1 MLSRTVI
8 PLTSA
13 WNKFWM
19 VVSRPSPLPSTVFI
33 AFQLCNNLQNSVFT
47 VLKECGS
54 ERIIK
59 ITIIDVCRG
68 KAPVLWHDT
77 STKTKEPSG
86 FS

>member
-1 MLSRTVI
+1 
-8 PLTSA
+8 
-13 WNKFWM
+13 
-19 VVSRPSPLPSTVFI
+19 
-33 AFQLCNNLQNSVFT
+33 
-47 VLKECGS
+47 LKECGS